1 LKGGSGL
8 GIIVTI
14 VTPADERHERDYELP
29 AHVPVRELIPLIV
42 NAMGMEEPRTD
53 EDEYILEV
61 KWDDR
66 PWIRLDEAKS
76 LEESEIADGAFLR
89 VRKVTSHSRP
99 SSPVLGWRP
108 II

>member
-1 LKGGSGL
+1 
-8 GIIVTI
+8 
-14 VTPADERHERDYELP
+14 
-29 AHVPVRELIPLIV
+29 
-42 NAMGMEEPRTD
+42 
-53 EDEYILEV
+53 V

-76 LEESEIADGAFLR
+76 LEELEIADGAFLR
-89 VRKVTSHSRP
+89 VRKVFSHSRL